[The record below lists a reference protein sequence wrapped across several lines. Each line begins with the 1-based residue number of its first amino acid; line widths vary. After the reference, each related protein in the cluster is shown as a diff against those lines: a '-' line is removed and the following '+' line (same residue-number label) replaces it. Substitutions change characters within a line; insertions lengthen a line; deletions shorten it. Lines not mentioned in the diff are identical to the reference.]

1 MKKYLITGIVIL
13 LPIALTIFILAF
25 LIDILTAPF
34 FGIVHAI
41 LSFLGS
47 NLLYLQNHAT
57 ILLLISRLIVLV
69 FLFLTIM
76 LLGYLGNKLFFKFL
90 INTFHKVMMKIP
102 FIKKIYKIIRDMTKT
117 FFSDKGKVFEEAVVV
132 NFPFPHSYMMGF
144 QSNDVPQAVKDKVP
158 ALRDGG
164 KTVFLPTALHPT
176 SGFLVMIKPEKIHET
191 TLSTED
197 VLKFLISVGL
207 FAPKDPLP
215 PSILEKNEDPK

>member
-1 MKKYLITGIVIL
+1 MKKYLITGLVIL
-13 LPIALTIFILAF
+13 LPIALTVLVLAF

-34 FGIVHAI
+34 FGIVHTI
-41 LSFLGS
+41 LAFLGS
-47 NLLYLQNHAT
+47 NLLYLQNHTT

-76 LLGYLGNKLFFKFL
+76 VLGYLGNKLFFKFF

-117 FFSDKGKVFEEAVVV
+117 FFSDKGKVFEAAVVV

-176 SGFLVMIKPEKIHET
+176 SGFLIMLKPEKIHDT
-191 TLSTED
+191 SLTTED

-207 FAPKDPLP
+207 FTPKD
-215 PSILEKNEDPK
+215 SKDITISNNHEKPE